1 MNYPQLWRSSGLA
14 VSLLL
19 TTLAAPSASAAGHT
33 VRSGD
38 TFIAIAKKYH
48 LSVGSLQKANPG
60 VNPGVIVKGQT
71 LTLPSTAKT
80 AAVKSPPAI
89 PLKKA
94 AAGPDQPTTAR
105 TNRKIPAESAREAGQ
120 LTANKPIKRTPSPSI
135 STYRVQSGDTL
146 TTLARRSGVSVGEL
160 AEMNGLDTPELYQ
173 GQKLIVPGSPSPPV
187 RTTMNPEHTVD
198 LTPPPRQSRE
208 ESPSRRSAP
217 PVNPPATQG
226 TYYHVVKNG
235 DTFSSIA
242 RQCRVSVAALTKANR
257 SVNPNRLSVNQRLNV
272 PGVQVASRGA
282 TDEALDAVP
291 QTRSTTYPSSLTDE
305 STSED
310 SPAPAES
317 PAPAD
322 SPAPAESPAPAD
334 SPAQAGS
341 ARIAYRVTG
350 RDTMESIAQEF
361 TTTTKELRRMNQM
374 GPFDQLTAG
383 NFVAVPWQETL

>member
-19 TTLAAPSASAAGHT
+19 TTLAAPGALAAGHT

-38 TFIAIAKKYH
+38 TFIAIAKKYN

-71 LTLPSTAKT
+71 LTLPSSAKT
-80 AAVKSPPAI
+80 TALKTAPVLPV
-89 PLKKA
+89 KKA
-94 AAGPDQPTTAR
+94 VASPDKRTAS
-105 TNRKIPAESAREAGQ
+105 RKAPVESAREAAP
-120 LTANKPIKRTPSPSI
+120 LTANKPVKRTPSASI
-135 STYRVQSGDTL
+135 TTYRVQSGDTL
-146 TTLARRSGVSVGEL
+146 TALARRSGVSVGEL
-160 AEMNGLDTPELYQ
+160 AEMNGLDSLELHQ
-173 GQKLIVPGSPSPPV
+173 GQKLIVPGSAAAPV
-187 RTTMNPEHTVD
+187 RVAADQEHTVD
-198 LTPPPRQSRE
+198 LTPPPRQTRE

-257 SVNPNRLSVNQRLNV
+257 DVNPNRLSVNQKLNV

-282 TDEALDAVP
+282 TDEVLDAIP
-291 QTRSTTYPSSLTDE
+291 QTRPTAYQSDVTEESSP
-305 STSED
+305 ED
-310 SPAPAES
+310 SLAPAGSPAP
-317 PAPAD
+317 
-322 SPAPAESPAPAD
+322 
-334 SPAQAGS
+334 AGS

-361 TTTTKELRRMNQM
+361 NTTTKELRRMNQM

>member
-1 MNYPQLWRSSGLA
+1 MNYPQLWRSSGFA

-19 TTLAAPSASAAGHT
+19 TTLAAPIASAAGHT

-38 TFIAIAKKYH
+38 TFIEIAKKYH

-80 AAVKSPPAI
+80 AAVKSPPVI
-89 PLKKA
+89 PIKKA
-94 AAGPDQPTTAR
+94 AAGPEQPTTAR
-105 TNRKIPAESAREAGQ
+105 TSRKIPAESAREAGQ
-120 LTANKPIKRTPSPSI
+120 LTANKPVKRTPSPSI
-135 STYRVQSGDTL
+135 TTYRVQSGDTL
-146 TTLARRSGVSVGEL
+146 TALARRSGVSVGEL
-160 AEMNGLDTPELYQ
+160 AEMNGLDTPDLHQ
-173 GQKLIVPGSPSPPV
+173 GQKLIVPGSPAPAV
-187 RTTMNPEHTVD
+187 RTAADQEHTVD
-198 LTPPPRQSRE
+198 LTPPPRQSRD

-242 RQCRVSVAALTKANR
+242 RQCRVSVVALTKANR

-272 PGVQVASRGA
+272 PGIQVASRGA
-282 TDEALDAVP
+282 TGEVLDAIP
-291 QTRSTTYPSSLTDE
+291 QTRSTTHQPSLTEE

-310 SPAPAES
+310 SLAPAES
-317 PAPAD
+317 PA
-322 SPAPAESPAPAD
+322 E
-334 SPAQAGS
+334 SPAQASS

-361 TTTTKELRRMNQM
+361 NTTTKELRRMNQM

>member
-19 TTLAAPSASAAGHT
+19 ATLAAPGALAAGHT
-33 VRSGD
+33 VRGGD
-38 TFIAIAKKYH
+38 TFIAIAKKYN

-80 AAVKSPPAI
+80 SALKASPGHPVQKAPAS
-89 PLKKA
+89 
-94 AAGPDQPTTAR
+94 PDKPTTAR
-105 TNRKIPAESAREAGQ
+105 SSRKAPVESAQ
-120 LTANKPIKRTPSPSI
+120 LTANKPVKRSSSASI
-135 STYRVQSGDTL
+135 TTYRVQSGDTL
-146 TTLARRSGVSVGEL
+146 TALARRSGISVGEL
-160 AEMNGLDTPELYQ
+160 AEMNGLDSPELHQ
-173 GQKLIVPGSPSPPV
+173 GQKLIVPGSAAPPV
-187 RTTMNPEHTVD
+187 RTPADQEHTVD

-208 ESPSRRSAP
+208 EPPARRSAP

-257 SVNPNRLSVNQRLNV
+257 TVNPNRLSVNQRLNV
-272 PGVQVASRGA
+272 PGVQVASRGT
-282 TDEALDAVP
+282 TDEVLDAIP
-291 QTRSTTYPSSLTDE
+291 QTRATAYQSDVTEESNPEDSLAPSA
-305 STSED
+305 
-310 SPAPAES
+310 SPAP
-317 PAPAD
+317 
-322 SPAPAESPAPAD
+322 
-334 SPAQAGS
+334 AGS

-361 TTTTKELRRMNQM
+361 NTTTKELRRMNQM

>member
-1 MNYPQLWRSSGLA
+1 MNYPQLWRSSGFA

-19 TTLAAPSASAAGHT
+19 TTLAAPIASAAGHT

-38 TFIAIAKKYH
+38 TFIEIAKKYH

-71 LTLPSTAKT
+71 LMLPSTAKT
-80 AAVKSPPAI
+80 AAVKSPPVI

-94 AAGPDQPTTAR
+94 AAGPEQPTTAR
-105 TNRKIPAESAREAGQ
+105 TSRKIPAESAREAGQ
-120 LTANKPIKRTPSPSI
+120 LTANKPVKRTPSPSI
-135 STYRVQSGDTL
+135 TTYRVQSGDTL
-146 TTLARRSGVSVGEL
+146 TALARRSGVSVGEL
-160 AEMNGLDTPELYQ
+160 AEMNGLDTPDLHQ
-173 GQKLIVPGSPSPPV
+173 GQKLIVPGSPAPAV
-187 RTTMNPEHTVD
+187 RTAADQEHTVD
-198 LTPPPRQSRE
+198 LTPPPRQSRD

-272 PGVQVASRGA
+272 PGIQVASRGA
-282 TDEALDAVP
+282 TGEVLDAIP
-291 QTRSTTYPSSLTDE
+291 QTRSTTHQPSLTEE

-310 SPAPAES
+310 SLAPAES
-317 PAPAD
+317 PAE
-322 SPAPAESPAPAD
+322 SPTESPTESPAESPA
-334 SPAQAGS
+334 QASS
-341 ARIAYRVTG
+341 ARIAYRITG

-361 TTTTKELRRMNQM
+361 NTTTKELRRMNQM